1 MGPID
6 CKMMAAEFEISG
18 LIAGGQR
25 GRESPQRY
33 RPHSDVDGGER
44 GDAAALEL
52 LAEGVPTDLI
62 LVSVV
67 NLDMVTGVIAS
78 ILAAEDEVAR
88 NS

>member
-33 RPHSDVDGGER
+33 RPHSDVFGGER
-44 GDAAALEL
+44 GDVAALEL
-52 LAEGVPTDLI
+52 LAESVPSA
-62 LVSVV
+62 LVPVHIV
-67 NLDMVTGVIAS
+67 TLDIVTGP
-78 ILAAEDEVAR
+78 
-88 NS
+88 